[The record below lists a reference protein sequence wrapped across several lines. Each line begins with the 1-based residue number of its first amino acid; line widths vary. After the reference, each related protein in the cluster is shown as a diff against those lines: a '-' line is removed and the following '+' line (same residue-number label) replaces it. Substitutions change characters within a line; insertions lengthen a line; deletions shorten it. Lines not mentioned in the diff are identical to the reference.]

1 MGSFPDLQ
9 VVTETMVTLGM
20 SAHTDRMLRLM
31 VDSGVTNTAVLE
43 RVFAARGWVKGG
55 LQQTRGY
62 TGGLGPTFPKP
73 GKAWKGK
80 QRGLTM
86 ERCMELNLPW
96 VLIESAQKRW
106 TSEKMNLGPLGHE
119 RGRTE
124 SLGWFGDFFG

>member
-1 MGSFPDLQ
+1 MQ

-73 GKAWKGK
+73 GEAW
-80 QRGLTM
+80 RGNN
-86 ERCMELNLPW
+86 EVSPW
-96 VLIESAQKRW
+96 NVAW
-106 TSEKMNLGPLGHE
+106 N
-119 RGRTE
+119 
-124 SLGWFGDFFG
+124 